1 MTDKQADVN
10 ATAKSVIGTHY
21 VWEGI
26 FQKDLGSRG
35 FINYVFGQVGID
47 LSKTH
52 RELWKND
59 SIHIQSP
66 KGGGVVFFEGIYI

>member
-1 MTDKQADVN
+1 M
-10 ATAKSVIGTHY
+10 
-21 VWEGI
+21 
-26 FQKDLGSRG
+26 
-35 FINYVFGQVGID
+35 NYVFDQVGID